1 MNKFLFIIFSIFTL
15 VHSSIIWTPD
25 ELAKYINENYELGDT
40 LLFDDKSYIT
50 DEHREKIN
58 AIMKR
63 ITNQNDVF
71 VYGIFLDEI
80 NLNSYRID
88 VFFEK
93 VVEALKV
100 PEYVDKKKDN
110 RCDGLTFVI
119 TGKLGHHYKNRD
131 ELKKIIENAG
141 GKVTSAVSSKTD
153 YLINNDI
160 NSNSE
165 KNVTAQRLNVPILTE
180 DEFFNLFN

>member
-25 ELAKYINENYELGDT
+25 ELAKYINENYELGVT

-100 PEYVDKKKDN
+100 PEYVDKKKLIVVSVAFTN
-110 RCDGLTFVI
+110 QKFSLRVGEIGSEYYCVPFCVV
-119 TGKLGHHYKNRD
+119 
-131 ELKKIIENAG
+131 ELFCPQ
-141 GKVTSAVSSKTD
+141 TSKHIRHIRFLS
-153 YLINNDI
+153 
-160 NSNSE
+160 
-165 KNVTAQRLNVPILTE
+165 RLK
-180 DEFFNLFN
+180 F

>member
-88 VFFEK
+88 VFFERM
-93 VVEALKV
+93 VMPLSLSRSLLSITRSSTTSLVRKV
-100 PEYVDKKKDN
+100 PLWRSISSTSVVLPWST
-110 RCDGLTFVI
+110 CAIIAMFFMFFLVLIFSPAI
-119 TGKLGHHYKNRD
+119 
-131 ELKKIIENAG
+131 LK
-141 GKVTSAVSSKTD
+141 
-153 YLINNDI
+153 
-160 NSNSE
+160 
-165 KNVTAQRLNVPILTE
+165 
-180 DEFFNLFN
+180 